1 MPGRARTEAACVTAW
16 HSAWQHDQRERFR
29 ARLAELQDPAQ
40 EHLLAG
46 LAGLGLD
53 TGPGKHVNNSIC
65 LLTLY

>member
-16 HSAWQHDQRERFR
+16 HSAWQRDQRERFS

-40 EHLLAG
+40 EHLLTG

-53 TGPGKHVNNSIC
+53 TGPGK
-65 LLTLY
+65 